1 MIPEKY
7 ITYLGYATLSVLIL
21 YIMNKL
27 LFLNNTIMLNVR
39 GTTEGYE
46 NDVVK
51 SSVKLV
57 DDMDSKDKEKIKNKL
72 IKVINLL

>member
-27 LFLNNTIMLNVR
+27 LFLNNTIMLNVL

-46 NDVVK
+46 NDVVN
-51 SSVKLV
+51 SSVGS
-57 DDMDSKDKEKIKNKL
+57 MGAKDKEKIKNKL

>member
-27 LFLNNTIMLNVR
+27 LFLNNTIMLNVL

-46 NDVVK
+46 NDAVK
-51 SSVKLV
+51 SSVKLLG
-57 DDMDSKDKEKIKNKL
+57 DMDSKDKEKIKNKL